1 MKNRFIEK
9 KENKVERKTSLG
21 DFTPN
26 IEITLALPHTALFL
40 RSTSVQQKRLYMSKY
55 QMIITHIVSLI
66 EDHDCVY
73 EYSRNGQIHMHASI
87 RLYKDAKYNVTG
99 LLSDITK
106 IYLQT
111 LTKKYSRFNPLN
123 ITYYDDDDTVVYY
136 CPSITV
142 KHRLHQLEKLDKW
155 KEYMLK
161 DQ

>member
-1 MKNRFIEK
+1 MKKIIEK
-9 KENKVERKTSLG
+9 KENKVWRNNILG
-21 DFTPN
+21 GITPN

-99 LLSDITK
+99 LISDITK

-111 LTKKYSRFNPLN
+111 LTKKYSGFNPKL
-123 ITYYDDDDTVVYY
+123 ITYYDDDNTVVYY
-136 CPSITV
+136 CPSIKV
-142 KHRLHQLEKLDKW
+142 SHCLNQSDRLIKW